1 MPDWPLALGV
11 LTASLLGSVHCVGMC
26 GSFVCFYSA
35 AGGGAPP
42 RGMTVAH
49 LAYNG
54 GRLLSYVMLG
64 LMAGAAGAGVD
75 RVGTFVG
82 LSRGAAVVAGALM
95 VGWGLRTLLAEGG
108 VRLPRLEGLPP
119 GRNPLGALLARVR
132 ERSPVVR
139 AAATGLLTTLLP
151 CGWLYAFVFAAAGTG
166 TPRTAAVMM
175 ALFWAGTL
183 PMMLTVGY
191 GAQRLTGAFRARLP
205 LVTAAAV
212 VVMGVLSIAGRLSI
226 DPERLAA
233 RASAPPISAAGG
245 TVQLPSASHDGH
257 H

>member
-11 LTASLLGSVHCVGMC
+11 LSASLLGSVHCAGMC
-26 GSFVCFYSA
+26 GSFVCFYA
-35 AGGGAPP
+35 TGGRRA
-42 RGMTVAH
+42 RGGRASH

-54 GRLLSYVMLG
+54 GRLVSYLLLG
-64 LMAGAAGAGVD
+64 LLAGALGAGVD
-75 RVGTFVG
+75 RLGTFVG
-82 LSRGAAVVAGALM
+82 LSRGAAILAGALM

-108 VRLPRLEGLPP
+108 IRLPRLDGLPP
-119 GRNPLGALLARVR
+119 GRNPLGGLLARVR
-132 ERSPVVR
+132 DRSPVVR

-166 TPRTAAVMM
+166 DPRSAAVMM
-175 ALFWAGTL
+175 TLFWAGTL
-183 PMMLTVGY
+183 PMMLAVGY

-226 DPERLAA
+226 DPERLATRAA
-233 RASAPPISAAGG
+233 RAPVTSAGG
-245 TVQLPSASHDGH
+245 AVPRPSASHDGPH
-257 H
+257 